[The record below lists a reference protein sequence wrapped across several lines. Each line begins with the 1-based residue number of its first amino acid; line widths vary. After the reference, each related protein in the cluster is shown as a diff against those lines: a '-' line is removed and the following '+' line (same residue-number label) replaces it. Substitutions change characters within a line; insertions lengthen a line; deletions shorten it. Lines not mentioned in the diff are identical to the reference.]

1 MPADGDVYLLSH
13 VLHAWDDE
21 HATEILGSVR
31 RAIPDHGRLLV
42 VQELVAPPNQ
52 PGGKLTDLLML
63 AVGGRERTEPEWRAL
78 LADSGFALTQDPARP
93 GRQHPGSG
101 PNLLS
106 RAHHNR

>member
-78 LADSGFALTQDPARP
+78 LPTAALPSPRIRP
-93 GRQHPGSG
+93 GQGASILEAVPIS
-101 PNLLS
+101 
-106 RAHHNR
+106 